1 MSITTGARLAALILA
16 VFVSFQA
23 LAPEAHAQDQTAT
36 VEAVPLTKDVS
47 PDKDVQVEVR
57 VKDATNL
64 GAFTFV
70 LSVDPNILQPVS
82 IEKSDFLGSSGRELL
97 CPAPTIDSASVLYN
111 CVTLRPTPG
120 GVDGS
125 GTLAVV
131 TLHSKGKGTTDLT
144 LSHVKLT
151 HPEGDELPSTT
162 SDGRLSVS
170 SSSGFFGPLTIAI
183 IAVVAVIAIAIL
195 GAGAF
200 AMNRRNSVETV
211 DRPLGS
217 R

>member
-1 MSITTGARLAALILA
+1 LSITTGARLAALILA
-16 VFVSFQA
+16 VAVSFQA
-23 LAPEAHAQDQTAT
+23 LPQASAQDQTAA

-82 IEKSDFLGSSGRELL
+82 TEKTDYLGSSGREVF

-111 CVTLRPTPG
+111 CVTLRPTPA

-131 TLHSKGKGTTDLT
+131 TLHSKGKGSTDLT
-144 LSHVKLT
+144 LGHVKLT
-151 HPEGDELPSTT
+151 HPEGDEIPSTT
-162 SDGRLSVS
+162 SNGRLSVS
-170 SSSGFFGPLTIAI
+170 SDSGFFGPLTITI
-183 IAVVAVIAIAIL
+183 IAVAAVVAIAIL

-200 AMNRRNSVETV
+200 AMNRKNSAATA